1 MIKKSH
7 QFAKSKKIPTATN
20 SSSTSIKLTQMK
32 NRKKPEMFEIQ
43 NQILIKSKLTSFQNT
58 LVNLYIQT

>member
-43 NQILIKSKLTSFQNT
+43 NQI
-58 LVNLYIQT
+58 